1 VVKAALNDHYVLGL
15 SIKWER
21 SAVTNV
27 QFGGTIVLRNERFRQ
42 IDTFKPGKT
51 KFTECTETIS
61 PTAEKFD
68 DFCGLRPISCAYF
81 IETAD
86 EFAYFLSWGFKS
98 RICRFPR
105 IKVA

>member
-1 VVKAALNDHYVLGL
+1 MVKATLDNHYVLGL
-15 SIKWER
+15 GIKGER
-21 SAVTNV
+21 SAVADV
-27 QFGGTIVLRNERFRQ
+27 QFGRTIVLRNERCRQ
-42 IDTFKPGKT
+42 IDPLKPSKT
-51 KFTECTETIS
+51 KFGERMETIS

-68 DFCGLRPISCAYF
+68 DFCSLRPIRSAYF
-81 IETAD
+81 SETAG